1 MKKNSTIVKLIS
13 TFVTMAV
20 IGCSSISK
28 PMSDSEKFD
37 QIQLYDTAERVEK
50 IYGIGESSVEKY
62 SNIEFKTLNYYKSAS
77 APDVYFT
84 IEKNGEKV
92 VAKSRWI
99 YPDELLHDLKYTL
112 SEKFKGL
119 AFEEYI
125 PCHTW
130 SNDDKV
136 LINEN
141 TGIFVVVS
149 KSKVDLISWTTQDL
163 ARARAKEFMIKCPR
177 LQKFKK

>member
-1 MKKNSTIVKLIS
+1 
-13 TFVTMAV
+13 
-20 IGCSSISK
+20 
-28 PMSDSEKFD
+28 
-37 QIQLYDTAERVEK
+37 
-50 IYGIGESSVEKY
+50 
-62 SNIEFKTLNYYKSAS
+62 
-77 APDVYFT
+77 
-84 IEKNGEKV
+84 V

-99 YPDELLHDLKYTL
+99 YPDEPLHDLKYTL
-112 SEKFKGL
+112 NEKFKGL

-136 LINEN
+136 LINEK

-149 KSKVDLISWTTQDL
+149 KGKVDLISWTTQDL